1 MTDAFIVSD
10 VFLNCKESSSIDLIT
25 KSSFLTTLLLN
36 EWGLVYHASN
46 VLFIRASLPEEIKRH
61 KQRSFNN
68 KCVGQKTYWFM
79 VWFRNVKKES
89 FSNKFRF
96 LRTESKW
103 ISQRDYRCFR
113 VLFPSYAALRD
124 CNFHI
129 IYIVVLKVI
138 CVRKKYLRFPKH
150 WDFDMQVYL
159 NEIKSNSQINILHFW
174 KSTFRT

>member
-1 MTDAFIVSD
+1 MTDVFIVSD

-36 EWGLVYHASN
+36 EWGLVYHASI
-46 VLFIRASLPEEIKRH
+46 VLLISASLPEEIKRH

-96 LRTESKW
+96 SRNQNE
-103 ISQRDYRCFR
+103 
-113 VLFPSYAALRD
+113 
-124 CNFHI
+124 FH
-129 IYIVVLKVI
+129 
-138 CVRKKYLRFPKH
+138 
-150 WDFDMQVYL
+150 
-159 NEIKSNSQINILHFW
+159 NEITAVSKYHFQVTMPCVIVISHNLQSGIEGYRR
-174 KSTFRT
+174 KEKISGIFH